1 MNVLIRE
8 LEIGENDLLNMNSNP
23 GTANNKKIGGQRL
36 VFRLWYY
43 FRTGW
48 ATYFTFAFA
57 AINTLTVTYF
67 LAVENYPV
75 IHQIFPS
82 FSSYVVTLVT
92 IGVPLLVLVGY
103 VHWKKSGA
111 RKAEVD
117 IGFETDPFRRRTLVN
132 SELLVMMNL
141 KLLKM
146 LVKLSEKKTLTEDEL
161 NSIKELDEELS
172 NMTSERSF
180 RNKIDLDFLKER
192 DRISADK

>member
-1 MNVLIRE
+1 M
-8 LEIGENDLLNMNSNP
+8 
-23 GTANNKKIGGQRL
+23 
-36 VFRLWYY
+36 
-43 FRTGW
+43 
-48 ATYFTFAFA
+48 
-57 AINTLTVTYF
+57 
-67 LAVENYPV
+67 

-92 IGVPLLVLVGY
+92 IGVSLLVLVGY